1 MSDVDLFGD
10 PISVDFK
17 LRQKYIE
24 PPFSVLDT
32 KGGSWQSRKRQWKS
46 IGIKSEL
53 GRDGGLSYNTQSWI
67 EEKSE
72 SKFLDGT
79 SIFDPVLCE
88 LMYLWFCPDGGK
100 ILDPFAGGSV
110 RGIVANL
117 RGYDYTG
124 IELQQN
130 QVDSNREQA
139 SDVLEINNQP
149 QWYVGDSEKILEDF
163 IDPLPSDGKIKIS
176 VKSLKQKFQICE
188 PEYIKNVC
196 HGRCCEGSNGL
207 MVTIHDSEKEK
218 FEAMGVGIEGNFIK
232 DDGCGICPLKA
243 ESGLCSVHEEKPF
256 GCKSSPFTLNKN
268 NTLIIRNRYRLLGC
282 YNTPDAKPAYI
293 SHRWSLEQIFGKEE
307 TNNIIQ
313 KIESGS
319 DDFYVDMDK
328 SKHKIIIDNDLSKH
342 PGRRNGELFDFV
354 FSCPPYHNLEVY
366 SDSPDDLSNM
376 GYNEF
381 LIKYRNIIDKT
392 VQRLKIGCYAC
403 FVVSEIRK
411 KDGNYR
417 GFVKDTIQAFEDAGC
432 NFYNDIILL
441 GVVGSGSMRCD
452 KQFSSGKKIVSVHQN
467 ILVFKK
473 SGCERLS

>member
-176 VKSLKQKFQICE
+176 V
-188 PEYIKNVC
+188 
-196 HGRCCEGSNGL
+196 
-207 MVTIHDSEKEK
+207 
-218 FEAMGVGIEGNFIK
+218 
-232 DDGCGICPLKA
+232 
-243 ESGLCSVHEEKPF
+243 
-256 GCKSSPFTLNKN
+256 
-268 NTLIIRNRYRLLGC
+268 
-282 YNTPDAKPAYI
+282 
-293 SHRWSLEQIFGKEE
+293 
-307 TNNIIQ
+307 
-313 KIESGS
+313 
-319 DDFYVDMDK
+319 
-328 SKHKIIIDNDLSKH
+328 NDLSKH

-411 KDGNYR
+411 KDGTYR
-417 GFVKDTIQAFEDAGC
+417 GFVKDTIQAFEDTGC
-432 NFYNDIILL
+432 GFYNDVVLL
-441 GVVGSGSMRCD
+441 NSLGSAPVRAGKQMEKSKKVV
-452 KQFSSGKKIVSVHQN
+452 KVHQN
-467 ILVFKK
+467 VLVFKK
-473 SGCERLS
+473 NGCERLS